1 MKDKENVVVVIFE
14 TIVIVVLI
22 LYITVG
28 FNQTRINTVSDN
40 NVTEVD
46 TKTNYALDDLEK
58 REYIKTY
65 NIIEKLDLSDETGNY
80 DYYVIKEF
88 QVDDPVV
95 IKVDNKYEL
104 EEGKNYEIVLYG
116 IKIDGKTY
124 SQSEIIDN
132 FEIKDIKQTDKT
144 GLEQTQDIW
153 KILIVK
159 T

>member
-116 IKIDGKTY
+116 VKIDGKTY

-144 GLEQTQDIW
+144 GLEQIQDI
-153 KILIVK
+153 
-159 T
+159 

>member
-144 GLEQTQDIW
+144 GLEQTQDI
-153 KILIVK
+153 
-159 T
+159 

>member
-116 IKIDGKTY
+116 IKINGKTY

-132 FEIKDIKQTDKT
+132 FEIKDIKQTDKI
-144 GLEQTQDIW
+144 GLEQTQDI
-153 KILIVK
+153 
-159 T
+159 